1 MRGLIFDPFAGISG
15 DMVLGALVD
24 LDPDASWLRDT
35 VAATGLE
42 GVTVGVER
50 VLRSGVAC
58 HRVWFEVA
66 AAQPERHLSDVLEVI
81 DGSGLAREVRERAGA
96 VFRRLAEAEA
106 EVHGTDPERIHFHEV
121 GAVDSILD
129 VLCAAAAVAERG
141 YKAFY
146 TRPVTVGSGT
156 IAMAHG
162 RYPLPAPATARLL
175 AGLPVRDPG
184 YEGECTTPTG
194 AAILATLTGGR
205 SPVDAV
211 LGATGFGAGMRD
223 PEGRPNCLRVM
234 ECEVVGAADV
244 LYVLQADLDDMP
256 AEYAASAQAALL
268 ERGALDAVVLPLGM
282 KKGRQGLRLE
292 ALAGADRLDA
302 VIGVIFAST
311 STAGVRYWPV
321 GRTALSRTEDVQ
333 TWRGQRI
340 RRKRVRLPDGSE
352 RSKPEYEDVVRA
364 AEALGLSP
372 YEVRLALERDAKA
385 LDDEKRK

>member
-24 LDPDASWLRDT
+24 LDPDATWLRDT
-35 VAATGLE
+35 VAATGLDA
-42 GVTVGVER
+42 TVGVER
-50 VLRSGVAC
+50 VMRRGVAC
-58 HRVWFEVA
+58 HRVWFEA
-66 AAQPERHLSDVLEVI
+66 AAEQPERHLSDVLEVI
-81 DGSGLAREVRERAGA
+81 DGSGLGWAVRDRAA
-96 VFRRLAEAEA
+96 SVFQRLAEAEA

-141 YKAFY
+141 YEAFY

-156 IAMAHG
+156 IQMAHG
-162 RYPLPAPATARLL
+162 RYPVPAPATAKLL
-175 AGLPVRDPG
+175 AGLRVRDPG

-205 SPVDAV
+205 EPVEAV
-211 LGATGFGAGMRD
+211 LGATGFGAGARD

-234 ECEVVGAADV
+234 ECEVVGRADR
-244 LYVLQADLDDMP
+244 LYVVQADLDDMP
-256 AEYAASAQAALL
+256 AEYAAAAQGALL
-268 ERGALDAVVLPLGM
+268 EHGALDAVVLPLGM

-292 ALAGADRLDA
+292 ALAGQDRLDA

-321 GRTALSRTEDVQ
+321 ERMALPRTEEVQ

-340 RRKRVRLPDGSE
+340 RRKRIRLPDGSE
-352 RSKPEYEDVVRA
+352 RSKPEYEDVVLA

-372 YEVRLALERDAKA
+372 YEVRLALEREVKA
-385 LDDEKRK
+385 PIDEKRQ